1 MSSIS
6 RLELHH
12 LRNISELSIEPSP
25 GINIIYGDNGSGK
38 TSILEAIYL
47 LALGRSFRSTRV
59 DSLIQWDQEEAVVFA
74 SLGEGASLGV
84 RKSKRQGHSLRI
96 NGEKQRGWL
105 EVARL
110 LPLQILNSDAFQLLE
125 GSPRLRRRFLD
136 WGVFHV
142 EHDFISVWR
151 DSAKCLAQRNLLLKQ
166 GRFDQVELQAWDLE
180 FARLGE
186 EVDSARRRY
195 FEAFLPYFQSSLQ
208 ELLPLDGLHLSYYR
222 GWDESKSLIE
232 VLAENRDRD
241 RRYAASQSGPQ
252 RADIRF
258 RLGRYDAGESLSRG
272 QQKMVVSALKIAQG
286 KFLTSQ
292 KGLKGVYLLDDLP
305 AELDAAAR
313 GLVCSVLEG
322 MGCQVFLSCIEP
334 AELDASWSSSLIAR
348 KFHVEHGKIRPRH

>member
-6 RLELHH
+6 RLELHN

-25 GINIIYGDNGSGK
+25 AINIIHGDNGSGK
-38 TSILEAIYL
+38 TSVLEAIYL
-47 LALGRSFRSTRV
+47 LGLGRSFRTSRL
-59 DSLIQWDQEEAVVFA
+59 DSLIQWEQEEAVVFA
-74 SLGEGASLGV
+74 SLAEGASIGV
-84 RKSKRQGHSLRI
+84 RKSKRLGHTLRV

-151 DSAKCLAQRNLLLKQ
+151 DSAKSLAQRNLLLKQ
-166 GRFDQVELQAWDLE
+166 GRFKPAELQAWDLE

-186 EVDSARRRY
+186 DVHLARQRY
-195 FEAFLPYFQSSLQ
+195 FQAFLPYFQTSLQ
-208 ELLPLDGLHLSYYR
+208 ALLHLDELELSYYR
-222 GWDESKSLIE
+222 GWDESKSLME
-232 VLAENRDRD
+232 VLSDNRERD
-241 RRYAASQSGPQ
+241 RRYGASQSGPQ

-258 RLGRYDAGESLSRG
+258 RLGRHDAAESLSRG

-286 KFLTSQ
+286 TFLSAQ
-292 KGLKGVYLLDDLP
+292 SGLRGVYLLDDLP

-313 GLVCSVLEG
+313 ALVCSVLEE
-322 MGCQVFLSCIEP
+322 MGCQVFLSCVEP
-334 AELDASWSSSLIAR
+334 ADLDAAWSGALIAR
-348 KFHVEHGKIRPRH
+348 KFHVEHGKIRAWQ